1 MSLFTAAVV
10 NEYAVSWAPLLLLAL
25 LLPTAVML
33 KVRALFSDD
42 ATKEEFITRSA
53 ALQVFSRPWRLA
65 ASPGSPHKLLLAGA
79 MRCDTS

>member
-1 MSLFTAAVV
+1 VSLFTAAVV